1 MRAHRLIDPAALA
14 LLRLRPRRRVAS
26 GVLLVSVGGLGD
38 TVLFSL
44 VLPRLME
51 LARPGEQVTV
61 LLRGD
66 AARMSFL
73 FPPQVQVRKVDFGR
87 LRNIS
92 YRLEVARQLYDAH
105 YRLVVHTDF
114 LRHPDLDE
122 FLVAAAH
129 APDSAA
135 MEPRPWGKYDRRLAA
150 NRCLYRRL
158 FESGEV
164 HADKV
169 MRLARFADFL
179 TGRRQT
185 APVVLLPP
193 EARPPAE
200 ALPAPTVLFQPF
212 SAVKQKQSPPELW
225 ALIARALP
233 QGWQVRLAGH
243 PSDLDKNPEFRALL
257 DLPNVTFE
265 GAPFAALAGI
275 IQGCR
280 LVVSVDTACMHLAV
294 VLGAPTLCLA
304 SAAYV
309 GEIVPYAPE
318 ITPANAHFLVQP
330 MACQGCLG
338 ACRHPPENGMY
349 PCVAAL
355 DPDTVLAHVAD
366 IIARGV

>member
-1 MRAHRLIDPAALA
+1 MRLHRLLDPALIR
-14 LLRLRPRRRVAS
+14 LRRLRPRAGDAS
-26 GVLLVSVGGLGD
+26 GVLLLSAGGLGD

-44 VLPRLME
+44 VLPRLLE
-51 LARPGEQVTV
+51 LARPGEDVTV
-61 LLRGD
+61 LLRSDG
-66 AARMSFL
+66 ARMSFL
-73 FPPQVQVRKVDFGR
+73 FPPEVKVRKVDFGR
-87 LRNIS
+87 LRDIG
-92 YRLEVARQLYDAH
+92 YRRQVADELYDAH

-129 APDSAA
+129 APETAA
-135 MEPRPWGKYDRRLAA
+135 MEPRPWGKYDQRLAA
-150 NRCLYRRL
+150 NRRLYGRL
-158 FESGEV
+158 FQSGAA

-169 MRLARFADFL
+169 LRWSAFADFL
-179 TGRRQT
+179 TGRH
-185 APVVLLPP
+185 APPPVVLLPP
-193 EARPPAE
+193 AARPPA
-200 ALPAPTVLFQPF
+200 ADVGAPTVLFQPF

-225 ALIARALP
+225 AAIARGLP
-233 QGWQVRLAGH
+233 HGWQVKLAGH
-243 PSDLDKNPEFRALL
+243 PSDLDKNPEYRALL

-265 GAPFAALAGI
+265 GAPFAELAGI

-294 VLGAPTLCLA
+294 VLGTPTLCLA

-318 ITPANAHFLVQP
+318 ITPANVHFLYQP
-330 MACQGCLG
+330 MDCQGCLG
-338 ACRHPPENGMY
+338 DCRFPPERGMY

-355 DPDTVLAHVAD
+355 DLDAVLAGVAD